1 MYQCFYEFEK
11 KQLIVYSST
20 KTNATI
26 KVNDNVF
33 YFPELKKELI
43 ACEIPITNTIY
54 INNEKIIVPILH
66 IKKPLI
72 EELSPSQ
79 QIIQPK
85 NLDGLNLIKVTNNP
99 YITTYGLTG
108 KNYKIGIVDGGAVY
122 KHYEFSNSDRVKY
135 QETPTIDDHATHV
148 AGTCTSYG
156 YDAQS
161 RGVAREA
168 NIYLYTFD
176 NWENSLRQCGINGY
190 NSCNN
195 SWGYIIGWN
204 GSYYYGLSYE
214 YYIANYKSGLLRS
227 PNFGKYSIYSRDLDT
242 ISKTYNNLFMC
253 FAAGND
259 RNDIYSGGTWYI
271 LSYNTFSW
279 IAMNPTTYPPPKPD
293 GDYNSIG
300 MLGSAKNVLTV
311 GATVDSSIT
320 STWFSN
326 WGPTNDN
333 RIKPEI
339 MANGESVY
347 STLASGY
354 TAYGRYSG
362 TSMATPFATGCGCLI
377 QQFIQEQLGY
387 FPESAL
393 VKACLIHGASATE
406 INAKNGYGLIN
417 MENTLKFLDY
427 VKQQNIFKIQ
437 RETMTNSKTVDSF
450 TFNNLGTGS
459 FVATLCY
466 NDIEGTPQTDYSS
479 TQVIVNRLA
488 LYIEN
493 NGTYYY
499 PYRLESQTTNAVMKT
514 SSSSYNESFVYDW
527 DNTQKIL
534 IPAGL
539 TGTVSIYVKRMN
551 ILNGDQ
557 KYVLLIS
564 NNFENINN
572 NMGDITVDDITMTG
586 NIIKNDSNLQLT
598 LNNNNSFRIIN
609 GNGSISIGSLNSN
622 FFHFYTDRPKYYFN
636 KSVHIDGSLF
646 GYNNNMNIITPN
658 NFITKIQNSNG
669 SISIGSLNSN
679 FFHFYTDRPKYY
691 FNKSIYIDG
700 SLFGYN
706 NNMNIITPNNFI
718 TKIQNSNGF
727 VSIGSVN
734 TAFCHFYTDRPKYY
748 FNKTIEI
755 DGSINS
761 YNRDLQLNPN
771 GSVSNGMIIKKDTGY
786 VGIKTQNPTQALEVN
801 GYVKATGYFNFA
813 GLHESYFKKENKV
826 EIGQLVVSSGLTKNN
841 LVIVEPSTKL
851 KQKNIYGIV
860 ENILDGG
867 DNNIA
872 FVKCVGQGKLS
883 VIGPIESGDLI
894 TSSNIKGVGVKQDSD
909 IIYNYTLAKAL
920 ENSNEIGK
928 KIILVQFLC

>member
-11 KQLIVYSST
+11 KQLVVYSST

-33 YFPELKKELI
+33 HYPELKRELI
-43 ACEIPITNTIY
+43 TCEIPIANTIY
-54 INNEKIIVPILH
+54 INNEKIIVPVLH

-72 EELSPSQ
+72 EELPPSQ

-85 NLDGLNLIKVTNNP
+85 NLDGLNLIKITNNP
-99 YITTYGLTG
+99 FIATYGLTG
-108 KNYKIGIVDGGAVY
+108 QNYKIGIVDGGAVY

-135 QETPTIDDHATHV
+135 QETPTVDDHATHV
-148 AGTCTSYG
+148 AGTCASYG

-168 NIYLYTFD
+168 NVYSYTYN
-176 NWENSLRQCGINGY
+176 NWENSIRQCGINGY

-195 SWGYIIGWN
+195 SWGYTIGWD
-204 GSYYYGLSYE
+204 GSYYYGLGYE
-214 YYIANYKSGLLRS
+214 YYIANYQSGLVRS
-227 PNFGKYSIYSRDLDT
+227 PNFGKYSTSSQELDI

-259 RNDIYSGGTWYI
+259 RNDSYISGTWYI
-271 LSYNTFSW
+271 LSYNTLSW
-279 IAMNPTTYPPPKPD
+279 IAMDPITYPPPKPD
-293 GDYNSIG
+293 GDYNSIE

-311 GATVDSSIT
+311 GASVDSSIT
-320 STWFSN
+320 PTGFSN

-333 RIKPEI
+333 RIKPEV
-339 MANGESVY
+339 MANGDSVY
-347 STLASGY
+347 STLESSY
-354 TAYGRYSG
+354 KAYGRSSG
-362 TSMATPFATGCGCLI
+362 TSMACPFATGCGCLI

-387 FPESAL
+387 FPESEL
-393 VKACLIHGASATE
+393 VKACLIHGASTTE

-427 VKQQNIFKIQ
+427 VKQQNVFKIQ
-437 RETMTNSKTVDSF
+437 RENMTNSKTVDSF
-450 TFNNLGTGS
+450 TFTNLGTGS

-466 NDIEGTPQTDYSS
+466 NDIQGTPQTDYSS

-514 SSSSYNESFVYDW
+514 SSSSYNESLVYDW

-534 IPAGL
+534 IPSGL

-557 KYVLLIS
+557 KYILLIS
-564 NNFENINN
+564 NNFENVNN

-586 NIIKNDSNLQLT
+586 NIIKNNSNLQLT
-598 LNNNNSFRIIN
+598 LNNNNVLRIN
-609 GNGSISIGSLNSN
+609 NRNGS
-622 FFHFYTDRPKYYFN
+622 
-636 KSVHIDGSLF
+636 
-646 GYNNNMNIITPN
+646 
-658 NFITKIQNSNG
+658 
-669 SISIGSLNSN
+669 
-679 FFHFYTDRPKYY
+679 
-691 FNKSIYIDG
+691 
-700 SLFGYN
+700 
-706 NNMNIITPNNFI
+706 
-718 TKIQNSNGF
+718 
-727 VSIGSVN
+727 VSIGPVN
-734 TAFCHFYTDRPKYY
+734 TIFCHFNTDRPKYY

-755 DGSINS
+755 NGSINS
-761 YNRDLQLNPN
+761 YRRDLQLNPN
-771 GSVSNGMIIKKDTGY
+771 SSVSNGMIIKKDTGF

-813 GLHESYFKKENKV
+813 GLHESYFKNENKV
-826 EIGQLVVSSGLTKNN
+826 EVGQLVVSSGLTKNN
-841 LVIVEPSTKL
+841 LVIVEPSSKL
-851 KQKNIYGIV
+851 KQKNIYGVV

-867 DNNIA
+867 DDIA
-872 FVKCVGQGKLS
+872 FVKCVGQGKLYI
-883 VIGPIESGDLI
+883 IGPIESGDLI
-894 TSSNIKGVGVKQDSD
+894 TSSNIKGVGIKQDSD

-920 ENSNEIGK
+920 ENSNETGK
-928 KIILVQFLC
+928 KLILVQFLC

>member
-11 KQLIVYSST
+11 KQLKVFSSK

-33 YFPELKKELI
+33 YFPELKNESI
-43 ACEIPITNTIY
+43 TCEIPIANTIY
-54 INNEKIIVPILH
+54 INNQKIIVQILH
-66 IKKPLI
+66 IKKPVI
-72 EELSPSQ
+72 EEPPSSQ

-85 NLDGLNLIKVTNNP
+85 NLDGLNLIKITNNP
-99 YITTYGLTG
+99 FITTYGLTG
-108 KNYKIGIVDGGAVY
+108 QNYKIGIVDGGSVY

-135 QETPTIDDHATHV
+135 QETSTVDDHATHV
-148 AGTCTSYG
+148 AGTCASYG

-168 NIYLYTFD
+168 NIYSYTFD

-214 YYIANYKSGLLRS
+214 YYIANYQSGLVRS
-227 PNFGKYSIYSRDLDT
+227 PWFGKYSIYSKDLDT

-259 RNDIYSGGTWYI
+259 RDDIYTGGTWYI
-271 LSYNTFSW
+271 LSYNTYSW
-279 IAMNPTTYPPPKPD
+279 IAMNPNIYPPPEPD

-320 STWFSN
+320 PTDFSN

-333 RIKPEI
+333 RIKPEVI
-339 MANGESVY
+339 ANGESVY

-377 QQFIQEQLGY
+377 QQFIQEQLSY
-387 FPESAL
+387 FPESEL
-393 VKACLIHGASATE
+393 VKACLIHGASANE

-417 MENTLKFLDY
+417 MENTLFFLNY
-427 VKQQNIFKIQ
+427 VKQQNVFKIQ
-437 RETMTNSKTVDSF
+437 RETMTNSKTIDTF
-450 TFNNLGTGS
+450 TFINLGTGS

-466 NDIEGTPQTDYSS
+466 NDVEGTPEIDYSA

-499 PYRLESQTTNAVMKT
+499 PYRLESQTTNAVMK
-514 SSSSYNESFVYDW
+514 SSSSYNESLVYDW

-534 IPAGL
+534 IPSGL
-539 TGTVSIYVKRMN
+539 TGTVSIYVKRIN

-557 KYVLLIS
+557 KYILLIS
-564 NNFENINN
+564 NNFENVNN

-598 LNNNNSFRIIN
+598 LNNNNV
-609 GNGSISIGSLNSN
+609 L
-622 FFHFYTDRPKYYFN
+622 
-636 KSVHIDGSLF
+636 
-646 GYNNNMNIITPN
+646 
-658 NFITKIQNSNG
+658 KIQNGGGN
-669 SISIGSLNSN
+669 
-679 FFHFYTDRPKYY
+679 
-691 FNKSIYIDG
+691 
-700 SLFGYN
+700 
-706 NNMNIITPNNFI
+706 
-718 TKIQNSNGF
+718 

-734 TAFCHFYTDRPKYY
+734 SGWCHFNTDRTRYY
-748 FNKTIEI
+748 FNKTIEVN
-755 DGSINS
+755 GSINS
-761 YNRDLQLNPN
+761 YRRDLQLNPS

-801 GYVKATGYFNFA
+801 GYVKAKGYYNFA
-813 GLHESYFKKENKV
+813 GLHESYFKNENKV
-826 EIGQLVVSSGLTKNN
+826 EIGQLVVSTGLTKNN

-851 KQKNIYGIV
+851 KQKNIYGVV
-860 ENILDGG
+860 ENILND
-867 DNNIA
+867 IA
-872 FVKCVGQGKLS
+872 FVKCVGQGKLI
-883 VIGPIESGDLI
+883 VIGQIEAGDLI
-894 TSSNIKGVGVKQDSD
+894 TSSNIKGVGIKQDSD

-920 ENSNEIGK
+920 ENSNETEK
-928 KIILVQFLC
+928 KEILVQFLC

>member
-20 KTNATI
+20 KTNAII

-33 YFPELKKELI
+33 YFPELKRESI
-43 ACEIPITNTIY
+43 NCEIPIANIIY
-54 INNEKIIVPILH
+54 INNEKIIVPVLH

-79 QIIQPK
+79 EIIQPK

-99 YITTYGLTG
+99 FITTYGLTG
-108 KNYKIGIVDGGAVY
+108 QNYKIGIVDGGSVY

-135 QETPTIDDHATHV
+135 QETPSVDDHATHV
-148 AGTCTSYG
+148 AGTCASYG

-168 NIYLYTFD
+168 NIYSYTFD
-176 NWENSLRQCGINGY
+176 DWENSLRQCGINGY

-195 SWGYIIGWN
+195 SWGYIIGWD
-204 GSYYYGLSYE
+204 GSYYFGLSYE
-214 YYIANYKSGLLRS
+214 YYIANYQSGLLRS

-259 RNDIYSGGTWYI
+259 RNDGYSGGTWYI
-271 LSYNTFSW
+271 YRNSTSSW
-279 IAMNPTTYPPPKPD
+279 VAMNPNTYPPPEPD

-300 MLGSAKNVLTV
+300 MLGSAKNILTV
-311 GATVDSSIT
+311 GASVDSSIT
-320 STWFSN
+320 PTGFSN

-339 MANGESVY
+339 MANGDSVY

-377 QQFIQEQLGY
+377 QQFILEQLGY

-417 MENTLKFLDY
+417 MENTLFFLDY
-427 VKQQNIFKIQ
+427 VKQQNIFNIQ
-437 RETMTNSKTVDSF
+437 RETMTNSKTIDSF
-450 TFNNLGTGS
+450 TFTNLGTGS

-466 NDIEGTPQTDYSS
+466 NDIQGTPQTDYSS

-514 SSSSYNESFVYDW
+514 SSSSYNESLVYDW

-534 IPAGL
+534 IPSGL

-551 ILNGDQ
+551 TLNGDQ
-557 KYVLLIS
+557 NYILLIS
-564 NNFENINN
+564 NNFENVNN

-598 LNNNNSFRIIN
+598 LNNNNVLDIKN
-609 GNGSISIGSLNSN
+609 GG
-622 FFHFYTDRPKYYFN
+622 
-636 KSVHIDGSLF
+636 
-646 GYNNNMNIITPN
+646 
-658 NFITKIQNSNG
+658 
-669 SISIGSLNSN
+669 
-679 FFHFYTDRPKYY
+679 
-691 FNKSIYIDG
+691 
-700 SLFGYN
+700 
-706 NNMNIITPNNFI
+706 
-718 TKIQNSNGF
+718 GF
-727 VSIGSVN
+727 VLIGPRN
-734 TAFCHFYTDRPKYY
+734 QWFCHFYTTLPKYY
-748 FNKTIEI
+748 FDKTIEI
-755 DGSINS
+755 NGSINS
-761 YNRDLQLNPN
+761 YRRDLQLNPS
-771 GSVSNGMIIKKDTGY
+771 GSVSNGMIIKNNTGY

-826 EIGQLVVSSGLTKNN
+826 EVGQLVVSSGLTKNN

-851 KQKNIYGIV
+851 KQKNIYGVV

-867 DNNIA
+867 DDIA

-894 TSSNIKGVGVKQDSD
+894 TSSNIKGVGIKQDSD

-920 ENSNEIGK
+920 EKSNETGK
-928 KIILVQFLC
+928 KLILVQFLC

>member
-11 KQLIVYSST
+11 KQLKVFSSK

-33 YFPELKKELI
+33 YFPELKNELI
-43 ACEIPITNTIY
+43 TCEIPIANTIY
-54 INNEKIIVPILH
+54 INNQKIIVQILH

-72 EELSPSQ
+72 EELPPSK
-79 QIIQPK
+79 IQPK
-85 NLDGLNLIKVTNNP
+85 NLDGLTLIKVINNP
-99 YITTYGLTG
+99 FITTYGLTG
-108 KNYKIGIVDGGAVY
+108 QNYKIGIVDGGSVY
-122 KHYEFSNSDRVKY
+122 KHYEFSNNDRVKY
-135 QETPTIDDHATHV
+135 QETSTVDDHATHV
-148 AGTCTSYG
+148 AGTCASYG

-168 NIYLYTFD
+168 NIYSYTFD
-176 NWENSLRQCGINGY
+176 DWENSLRQCGINGY

-195 SWGYIIGWN
+195 SWGYIIGWD

-214 YYIANYKSGLLRS
+214 YYIANYQSGLIRS
-227 PNFGKYSIYSRDLDT
+227 PNFGKYSIYSRELDT
-242 ISKTYNNLFMC
+242 ISKTYNSLFMC

-259 RNDIYSGGTWYI
+259 RNDSYIGGTWYI

-279 IAMNPTTYPPPKPD
+279 IAMNPTTYPPPEPD

-300 MLGSAKNVLTV
+300 MLGSAKNILAV

-320 STWFSN
+320 PTWFSN

-333 RIKPEI
+333 RIKPEV

-362 TSMATPFATGCGCLI
+362 TSMACPFATGCGCLI

-387 FPESAL
+387 FPESEL
-393 VKACLIHGASATE
+393 VKACLIHGASANE

-417 MENTLKFLDY
+417 MENTLFFLNY
-427 VKQQNIFKIQ
+427 VKQQNVFNIQ
-437 RETMTNSKTVDSF
+437 RQTMTNSKTIDSF
-450 TFNNLGTGS
+450 TFTNLGTGS

-466 NDIEGTPQTDYSS
+466 NDIEGIPQTDYSS

-514 SSSSYNESFVYDW
+514 STSSYNESLVYDW

-534 IPAGL
+534 IPSGL
-539 TGTVSIYVKRMN
+539 TGTVSIYVKRTN

-564 NNFENINN
+564 NNFENVNN

-598 LNNNNSFRIIN
+598 LNNNNVLKIQN
-609 GNGSISIGSLNSN
+609 GGGNILIGSVNSGWC
-622 FFHFYTDRPKYYFN
+622 HFITDRTKYYFN
-636 KSVHIDGSLF
+636 KSIYINGSLF
-646 GYNNNMNIITPN
+646 GYSGNMNIITPN
-658 NFITKIQNSNG
+658 NFITKIQNGNG
-669 SISIGSLNSN
+669 NVSIGPVNQW
-679 FFHFYTDRPKYY
+679 FCHFNTDRPK
-691 FNKSIYIDG
+691 
-700 SLFGYN
+700 
-706 NNMNIITPNNFI
+706 
-718 TKIQNSNGF
+718 
-727 VSIGSVN
+727 
-734 TAFCHFYTDRPKYY
+734 HY
-748 FNKTIEI
+748 FNKTIEV

-761 YNRDLQLNPN
+761 YRRDLQLNPS

-826 EIGQLVVSSGLTKNN
+826 EVGQLVVSSGLTKNN

-851 KQKNIYGIV
+851 KQKNIYGVV

-867 DNNIA
+867 DNIA
-872 FVKCVGQGKLS
+872 FVKCVGQGKLI
-883 VIGPIESGDLI
+883 VIGQIEAGDLI

-920 ENSNEIGK
+920 ENSNETGK
-928 KIILVQFLC
+928 KLILVQFLC

>member
-11 KQLIVYSST
+11 KQLVVYSSK

-26 KVNDNVF
+26 KVNDIVF
-33 YFPELKKELI
+33 HFPELKRELI
-43 ACEIPITNTIY
+43 VCEIPIANTIY
-54 INNEKIIVPILH
+54 INNEKIIIPVLH

-72 EELSPSQ
+72 EELPPSE
-79 QIIQPK
+79 IQPK
-85 NLDGLNLIKVTNNP
+85 NLDGLNLIKITNNP
-99 YITTYGLTG
+99 FITTYGLTG
-108 KNYKIGIVDGGAVY
+108 QNYKIGIVDGGAVY

-135 QETPTIDDHATHV
+135 QETTTVDDHATHV
-148 AGTCTSYG
+148 AGTCASYG

-168 NIYLYTFD
+168 NIYSYTFD
-176 NWENSLRQCGINGY
+176 DWENSLRQCGINGY

-195 SWGYIIGWN
+195 SWGYIIGWD
-204 GSYYYGLSYE
+204 GSYYFGLSYE
-214 YYIANYKSGLLRS
+214 YYIANYQSGLVRS
-227 PNFGKYSIYSRDLDT
+227 PNFGKYSTFSQDLDT

-259 RNDIYSGGTWYI
+259 RNDVYSGGTWYI
-271 LSYNTFSW
+271 LSYNTFAW
-279 IAMNPTTYPPPKPD
+279 IAMNPNTYPPPEPD

-320 STWFSN
+320 PTGFSN

-354 TAYGRYSG
+354 TAYGRSSG
-362 TSMATPFATGCGCLI
+362 TSMACPFATGCGCLI
-377 QQFIQEQLGY
+377 QQFIQQQLGY
-387 FPESAL
+387 FPESEL
-393 VKACLIHGASATE
+393 VKACLIHGASASE

-417 MENTLKFLDY
+417 MENTLFFLDY

-437 RETMTNSKTVDSF
+437 RETMTNSKTIDSF
-450 TFNNLGTGS
+450 TFTNLGTGS

-466 NDIEGTPQTDYSS
+466 NDIQGTPQTDYSS

-514 SSSSYNESFVYDW
+514 SSSLYDESFVYDW

-534 IPAGL
+534 IPSGL
-539 TGTVSIYVKRMN
+539 TGTVNIYVKRMN
-551 ILNGDQ
+551 TLNGAQ
-557 KYVLLIS
+557 KYILLIS
-564 NNFENINN
+564 NNFENVNN

-598 LNNNNSFRIIN
+598 LNNNNVLKIQN
-609 GNGSISIGSLNSN
+609 GGGNVSIGPVNTG
-622 FFHFYTDRPKYYFN
+622 FCHFITDRTRYYFN
-636 KSVHIDGSLF
+636 KSINIDGSLF
-646 GYNNNMNIITPN
+646 GYSGNMNIITPN
-658 NFITKIQNSNG
+658 NFITRIQNGNG
-669 SISIGSLNSN
+669 SVSIGPANRW
-679 FFHFYTDRPKYY
+679 FCHFNTDRPK
-691 FNKSIYIDG
+691 
-700 SLFGYN
+700 
-706 NNMNIITPNNFI
+706 
-718 TKIQNSNGF
+718 
-727 VSIGSVN
+727 
-734 TAFCHFYTDRPKYY
+734 HY
-748 FNKTIEI
+748 FNKTVEI

-761 YNRDLQLNPN
+761 YRRDLQLNPS
-771 GSVSNGMIIKKDTGY
+771 GSVSNGMIIKNNNGH

-813 GLHESYFKKENKV
+813 GLHESYFKMENKV
-826 EIGQLVVSSGLTKNN
+826 EVGQLVVSSGLTKNN
-841 LVIVEPSTKL
+841 LVIVEPSSKL
-851 KQKNIYGIV
+851 KQKNIYGVV

-867 DNNIA
+867 DNIV

-894 TSSNIKGVGVKQDSD
+894 TSSNIKGVGIKQDSD

-920 ENSNEIGK
+920 EKSNETGK
-928 KIILVQFLC
+928 KLILVQFLC